1 MILQRLGVPIYL
13 QVKNYI
19 MDRIKA
25 GEFPVGVKIPTER
38 ELAQALSIS
47 RNTVSA
53 AYKELLMEGVLEA
66 RQGRGTFVRHSSDE
80 LSGLSQ
86 DFTGSRSERALK
98 IIDEA
103 IAKVVGMGFTVDQF
117 VALTSIRAKEK
128 AEEVKHIRVAVV
140 DNTAEYINHYI
151 AQISQMTKGSFEGV
165 ELQALMNGTVPVEL
179 LHACDLVVTGVENHA
194 LLAGLMGGSSKI
206 MVVSI
211 VPNLEAV
218 VRLARLP
225 AGTSAGIVASTTEF
239 VETLKNLMTRTM
251 IENVSFAALV
261 DKGDREL
268 LSRFIVNY
276 EVLVVAEERETLVR
290 QLAMEGQEIIV
301 FSYEID
307 QGSLNQLVAR
317 LIT

>member
-38 ELAQALSIS
+38 ELAQTLSIS

-53 AYKELLMEGVLEA
+53 AYKELLMEGVLESQ
-66 RQGRGTFVRHSSDE
+66 QGRGTFVRRSSDE
-80 LSGLSQ
+80 LSGSSQ
-86 DFTGSRSERALK
+86 NFTGSRSERALK

-165 ELQALMNGTVPVEL
+165 ELQALINGTVPVEL
-179 LHACDLVVTGVENHA
+179 LHACDLVVTSVENHA
-194 LLAGLMGGSSKI
+194 LLAGLMGSSSKI

-239 VETLKNLMTRTM
+239 VATLKNLMARTM

-268 LSRFIVNY
+268 LSRFIGNY

-290 QLAMEGQEIIV
+290 QLAIEGQEIIV

-317 LIT
+317 LIA

>member
-38 ELAQALSIS
+38 ELAQTLSIS

-80 LSGLSQ
+80 LSGSSQ
-86 DFTGSRSERALK
+86 NFTGSRSERALK

-128 AEEVKHIRVAVV
+128 TEEVKHIRVAVV

-179 LHACDLVVTGVENHA
+179 LHACDLVVTSVENHA

-225 AGTSAGIVASTTEF
+225 AGTSVGIVASTTEF

-268 LSRFIVNY
+268 LSRFIGNY
-276 EVLVVAEERETLVR
+276 EVLVVAEARETLVR